1 MFEFYNDLSILG
13 KLIFYF
19 SVLIII
25 CSIFYQCSICRML
38 PVRLAWNYPDESQSV
53 FNEHTTTNKIVSV
66 PSNAIAVVVSPD
78 ASVNSSAEVHENSS
92 AEMIPPVEMFQ
103 DRSRQ
108 RIRDPSR
115 QFSLSNFRKRTR
127 ISGRNSSAEM
137 MMSPERRPRSQIK
150 ESPKRRIMRARNKT
164 NKSTLIL
171 FYADWCSHC
180 QNFKPKW
187 KKLVK
192 SLEGIINT
200 ASVNGDTN
208 QQMMQK
214 YNVDKFPT
222 IILDNGVSKLE
233 YDGDMSIDGLKQF
246 VLTQQNNG
254 SITQN
259 IVV

>member
-1 MFEFYNDLSILG
+1 MFEFYNDLSVLG

-19 SVLIII
+19 SILIII

-38 PVRLAWNYPDESQSV
+38 PVRLAWNYPEESQ
-53 FNEHTTTNKIVSV
+53 TNNKLVSV
-66 PSNAIAVVVSPD
+66 PSNAIAVVVPEEES
-78 ASVNSSAEVHENSS
+78 ANNSAELQQQLQQQNIS
-92 AEMIPPVEMFQ
+92 AEMFQ

-108 RIRDPSR
+108 RIRDPNR
-115 QFSLSNFRKRTR
+115 QFSPSNLRKRTR
-127 ISGRNSSAEM
+127 ISARNSPAT
-137 MMSPERRPRSQIK
+137 RRTRNQLK
-150 ESPKRRIMRARNKT
+150 ESPKRQRINKN

-180 QNFKPKW
+180 KNFKPKW
-187 KKLVK
+187 NKLTK
-192 SLEGIINT
+192 TLEGIIKT

-222 IILDNGVSKLE
+222 IILDNGSTKLE
-233 YDGDMSIDGLKQF
+233 YDGDMTIEGLKQF

-259 IVV
+259 FVV